1 MKSMKPHRNDNLN
14 HLVHHNDFLPMTP
27 PLLSIDAVTHG
38 PIQQLSFAWTAGVSW
53 ICGDEGTGKTTLLRL
68 LAGDEQP
75 TRGTVSAPE
84 GGVFWVDLQSPAH
97 DTTSVQ
103 VCWDTLRVHYPKWSD
118 ALLQDLTEALD
129 MQHHLDKRLNML
141 SAGSRRKAMVLAAL
155 ASGATVTLL
164 DQPFAA
170 LDLASI
176 RILKEFL
183 SEAAE
188 HPSRAWIVADYE
200 PPRDVPLA
208 SVLNLVTPR

>member
-1 MKSMKPHRNDNLN
+1 MFRIASTLLQVENL
-14 HLVHHNDFLPMTP
+14 
-27 PLLSIDAVTHG
+27 THG
-38 PIQQLSFAWTAGVSW
+38 PIQKLTFTWPAGVSW

-68 LAGDEQP
+68 LAGDVQP
-75 TRGTVSAPE
+75 TSGTVSAPE
-84 GGVFWVDLQSPAH
+84 GGVFWVDLQNPAH
-97 DTTSVQ
+97 DATTVQ
-103 VCWDTLRVHYPKWSD
+103 ACWDSLRLQYPKWND

-129 MQHHLDKRLNML
+129 MQQHLDKRLNML

-164 DQPFAA
+164 DQPFAS

-200 PPRDVPLA
+200 APRDLPLA
-208 SVLNLVTPR
+208 SVLNLDTPR